1 MRFSEKYGPDPRLWL
16 IFEIFG
22 GMMLA
27 RLMIC
32 LGAVSVL
39 AVGQAAAAT
48 PATVTYTYDSLG
60 RLVKDTQPKN
70 ENTYTYDSA
79 GNRTKATTK

>member
-1 MRFSEKYGPDPRLWL
+1 MVSRLV
-16 IFEIFG
+16 
-22 GMMLA
+22 A
-27 RLMIC
+27 AC
-32 LGAVSVL
+32 LGAMSIL
-39 AVGQAAAAT
+39 AAGLAIAAT

-70 ENTYTYDSA
+70 ENTYTYDQA

>member
-1 MRFSEKYGPDPRLWL
+1 MVSRL
-16 IFEIFG
+16 
-22 GMMLA
+22 A
-27 RLMIC
+27 IC
-32 LGAVSVL
+32 LGVVSIF
-39 AVGQAAAAT
+39 AVGQAVAAT

-70 ENTYTYDSA
+70 ENTYTYDQA